1 MSYTYAGKRRTASAP
16 RQAVSA
22 PAVPSLDAL
31 KAGTVRPT
39 PELLGRPV
47 DLPGAIRAKMEAS
60 FGADLSAVRLYES
73 QAVADAG
80 ANAVAQGSRI
90 AFAPARWTFP
100 APPARPCWATS
111 SPTW

>member
-1 MSYTYAGKRRTASAP
+1 MSYQYVGKKRTPVTPA
-16 RQAVSA
+16 RETA
-22 PAVPSLDAL
+22 PAAPVPDAL
-31 KAGTVRPT
+31 RTGAIRPT
-39 PELLGRPV
+39 QELLGRPV

>member
-1 MSYTYAGKRRTASAP
+1 MTQTYQTRRRAEPAP
-16 RQAVSA
+16 VSQAPQGA
-22 PAVPSLDAL
+22 KGPSLEQLQKGAM
-31 KAGTVRPT
+31 PT
-39 PELLGRPV
+39 QEQMGHQV
-47 DLPGAIRAKMEAS
+47 DLPEAIRGKMEAS